1 MAALRISAGFVVMQ
15 PWSLSEEEQ
24 KGLGD
29 FLMGNWEKRNFL
41 ALILLK
47 ITTRSKRSLLWERS
61 FTALW
66 RDVSGRRKWASPTVP
81 GKERDVGTGSVRMT
95 KPEKIT
101 YSSTTGK
108 CYFANCRRLGLL
120 FRLTLKPWRWHKRM
134 HPNSKLYQCK
144 KKTDKAYTNLLLW
157 IFSLSMP

>member
-1 MAALRISAGFVVMQ
+1 MQ

-47 ITTRSKRSLLWERS
+47 ITTRSKRSLLWEKS

-66 RDVSGRRKWASPTVP
+66 RDVSGRRELHPQCL
-81 GKERDVGTGSVRMT
+81 G
-95 KPEKIT
+95 
-101 YSSTTGK
+101 
-108 CYFANCRRLGLL
+108 RRGMLAQV
-120 FRLTLKPWRWHKRM
+120 
-134 HPNSKLYQCK
+134 QC
-144 KKTDKAYTNLLLW
+144 
-157 IFSLSMP
+157 